1 MLWIWRKIGKWVY
14 KGCKMLIKNNEML
27 KMRDEMCNLISD
39 YLYNNNFT
47 IKDIETAFDKAK
59 LKLRKEIKVLYEGI
73 K

>member
-1 MLWIWRKIGKWVY
+1 MTIVENLKQMKISKLNKQKLV
-14 KGCKMLIKNNEML
+14 
-27 KMRDEMCNLISD
+27 DDMCNLISD

-59 LKLRKEIKVLYEGI
+59 LKLRKEIEVLYEGI

>member
-1 MLWIWRKIGKWVY
+1 
-14 KGCKMLIKNNEML
+14 MLIKNNEML

-59 LKLRKEIKVLYEGI
+59 LKLRKQIGELYERTNN
-73 K
+73 